1 MESFFLWLFHHVG
14 RPVFWFQPCFY
25 ALHGWL
31 ATEMAIWMLFH
42 PYEAK
47 FIPGTHIQL
56 PLTPGIM
63 PRGRANLSHSIADTV
78 TRTLLTETDL
88 HQQAEKLI
96 TEENLVRGI
105 EAVLDSIER
114 ELRNT
119 EQIRSLYRYGEEVIP
134 DLLSQLA
141 TGFIDRLESER
152 GEKLRGLL
160 QPLFTQGLSNARIDY
175 QQAEFMTDLLFSTL
189 LTPPY
194 LRKMVTDGLT
204 EGNILLIERG
214 ISQQVGGV
222 KGFLTRFMG
231 IDETLHKL
239 KAFFESQPAE
249 AEAQITEMLDRLE
262 IRERLAERISNFSF
276 ADLQTETQ
284 NAVIGYAVDLLSETL
299 SDHRAEIT
307 QAIASWSG
315 TGSRIIINRL
325 LQLNLK
331 QWLNEKRPDL
341 KRELARF
348 LNRYLH
354 RELELMIGRILPVLN
369 IGQMIVEKLDQFSN
383 AQLEE
388 MIYGI
393 CRRELRWLAF
403 LGAFLGFWIGLSS
416 VLMAYWL
423 PSLK

>member
-1 MESFFLWLFHHVG
+1 
-14 RPVFWFQPCFY
+14 
-25 ALHGWL
+25 
-31 ATEMAIWMLFH
+31 
-42 PYEAK
+42 
-47 FIPGTHIQL
+47 
-56 PLTPGIM
+56 
-63 PRGRANLSHSIADTV
+63 
-78 TRTLLTETDL
+78 
-88 HQQAEKLI
+88 
-96 TEENLVRGI
+96 
-105 EAVLDSIER
+105 
-114 ELRNT
+114 
-119 EQIRSLYRYGEEVIP
+119 
-134 DLLSQLA
+134 
-141 TGFIDRLESER
+141 
-152 GEKLRGLL
+152 
-160 QPLFTQGLSNARIDY
+160 
-175 QQAEFMTDLLFSTL
+175 
-189 LTPPY
+189 
-194 LRKMVTDGLT
+194 
-204 EGNILLIERG
+204 
-214 ISQQVGGV
+214 
-222 KGFLTRFMG
+222 
-231 IDETLHKL
+231 
-239 KAFFESQPAE
+239 
-249 AEAQITEMLDRLE
+249 MLDRLE

-284 NAVIGYAVDLLSETL
+284 NAVIGYATDLLSETL

-307 QAIASWSG
+307 QAISSWSG
-315 TGSRIIINRL
+315 TGSRMVINRL